1 MKGNELVWRG
11 KYRVKTNL
19 TPFQKI
25 KLLRFKLFVYIN
37 QRLVITGAASFR
49 SITPSPDLYEKF
61 LEYNAPRAAPVP
73 PTDATAAPVPPTDA
87 TAAPVAPVRL
97 FSPPASPDVPAAV
110 IAPPTSSDTPFA
122 IALNV
127 STDEDVLVTV
137 IAPY

>member
-73 PTDATAAPVPPTDA
+73 PTDATAAPV
-87 TAAPVAPVRL
+87 APVRL